1 MDVGGN
7 DIGNLMP
14 MDLMGLDKDIL
25 QKDLKT
31 QQQASILDNIDISAK
46 KKALVEMKSTSA
58 ISIVDIRPHPE
69 DSRNTKVQK

>member
-46 KKALVEMKSTSA
+46 KKALVETKSTSA

-69 DSRNTKVQK
+69 DSRNTKVKK